1 MVAIVGFE
9 KTTIRII
16 DGATPKLG
24 ENLFVINGKKD
35 EGAMSS
41 VKISGLAVDPVPTW
55 GSNKPY
61 YISGKGVGDA
71 KADFDVIDFPED
83 IQNAV
88 LGLKPDSH
96 GLITASSNTEAPDVA
111 VLIEDTTIRGE
122 RFMLGFMTGKFSFD
136 GIEMNT
142 AQGKA
147 KELDPDTISYTI
159 GADDN
164 SDYYKKYIGKE
175 QEKMAAMLE
184 VLGMNDPTTT
194 TTSTTT
200 STTKAPTTTTTTQAT
215 TTTTTEA

>member
-9 KTTIRII
+9 KTTLRII
-16 DGATPKLG
+16 DGSTPKLG

-88 LGLKPDSH
+88 LGLKPDSK
-96 GLITASSNTEAPDVA
+96 GLITASSSTEAPDVA

-184 VLGMNDPTTT
+184 VLGMNDPKTT
-194 TTSTTT
+194 TTSTTN
-200 STTKAPTTTTTTQAT
+200 APTTTTTTQAT
-215 TTTTTEA
+215 TTTTEAK

>member
-9 KTTIRII
+9 KTTLRII
-16 DGATPKLG
+16 DGSTPKLG

-41 VKISGLAVDPVPTW
+41 VKISGLAVDPVKTW

-61 YISGKGVGDA
+61 HISGKGVGDA

-88 LGLKPDSH
+88 LGLKPDSK

-136 GIEMNT
+136 GTEMNT

-147 KELDPDTISYTI
+147 KELDPETISYSI

-194 TTSTTT
+194 TTSTT
-200 STTKAPTTTTTTQAT
+200 KAPTTTTTTQAT

>member
-9 KTTIRII
+9 KTTLRII
-16 DGATPKLG
+16 DGSTPKLG

-88 LGLKPDSH
+88 LGLKPDSK
-96 GLITASSNTEAPDVA
+96 GLITASSSTEAPDVA

-184 VLGMNDPTTT
+184 VLGMNDPKTT
-194 TTSTTT
+194 TTSTTN
-200 STTKAPTTTTTTQAT
+200 APTTTTTTQAT
-215 TTTTTEA
+215 TTTTTTEAK